1 MAEKEK
7 ELKLDQ
13 GSTNWKKITCCIGTA
28 FFVIILLFV
37 ATLFIIKGLYRAFS
51 DEAFILPSPSP
62 TITASATPDTSA
74 SKTEYPDTQM
84 CSPLALVDAVPID
97 INASNPGLKQD
108 IDTHY
113 YQVYGYSAQE
123 VRSQLNACGATSE
136 GEAYDAYTSYYINW
150 AFNPKPVSGGCNI
163 TDLAVGAKID
173 YFYPK
178 WEDPGNTQ
186 GDLVER
192 WQNYMANLI
201 THEEIH
207 KDIAISGAQAI
218 FDTLS
223 SLPDSSDCSEALTL
237 AGDTAHAL
245 FTEYD
250 NKNKAY
256 DEETQHGA
264 TQGAVFP

>member
-1 MAEKEK
+1 MEEKEK
-7 ELKLDQ
+7 KISPE
-13 GSTNWKKITCCIGTA
+13 STNWKKVACCLAAA
-28 FFVIILLFV
+28 FFVVILLFIV
-37 ATLFIIKGLYRAFS
+37 TFYIIKGLYRVSS
-51 DEAFILPSPSP
+51 DEALVLPSPSP
-62 TITASATPDTSA
+62 KVTASATPDTFTGQ
-74 SKTEYPDTQM
+74 TEYPDTQM
-84 CSPLALVDAVPID
+84 CSPLALVDAVPMD
-97 INASNPGLKQD
+97 TNASNPGLKQD

-113 YQVYGYSAQE
+113 YEVYGHSAEE
-123 VRSQLNACGATSE
+123 VRAQLNACGATSN

-150 AFNPKPVSGGCNI
+150 AYNPKTVAGGCNI
-163 TDLAVGAKID
+163 QDVAVGAKID

-186 GDLVER
+186 GDLVDR

-201 THEEIH
+201 IHEEIH

-223 SLPDSSDCSEALTL
+223 SLPNSSNCSEALTS
-237 AGDTAHAL
+237 ASDTAHAL

-256 DEETQHGA
+256 DEETQHGL